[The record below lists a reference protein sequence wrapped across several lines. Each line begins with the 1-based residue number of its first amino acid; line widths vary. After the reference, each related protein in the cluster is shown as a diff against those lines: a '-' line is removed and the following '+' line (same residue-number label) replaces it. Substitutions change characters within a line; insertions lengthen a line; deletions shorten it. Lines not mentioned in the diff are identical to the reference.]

1 MELDNQPDDDLK
13 LSPLLEN
20 LRHKNPFQVPQDY
33 FKRTEDKIMDKM
45 RESKKVKIFSLHHL
59 PKIGIGMAA
68 SLLLGIGIYTF
79 LSTTSPQKM
88 SSSDLREALKSL
100 PKDEV
105 NDYII
110 MNSNSLNNDLIAQT
124 LDLNRQHFELN
135 IKGLDSTTIDK
146 YIDDID
152 EQFLTEQN

>member
-20 LRHKNPFQVPQDY
+20 LRHKNPFRVPQDY
-33 FKRTEDKIMDKM
+33 FKRTEDTIMDKM

-79 LSTTSPQKM
+79 QSTTSPQKI
-88 SSSDLREALKSL
+88 SSSELREALKSL
-100 PKDEV
+100 PKDEL
-105 NDYII
+105 NEYII

-124 LDLNRQHFELN
+124 LDFNRQHFEFN
-135 IKGLDSTTIDK
+135 IKSIDSTTIDK

>member
-45 RESKKVKIFSLHHL
+45 RESKKVKIFSLPHL

-124 LDLNRQHFELN
+124 LDLNGQHFELN

>member
-124 LDLNRQHFELN
+124 LDLNHQHFEFN
-135 IKGLDSTTIDK
+135 IKSIDSTTIDK

>member
-1 MELDNQPDDDLK
+1 
-13 LSPLLEN
+13 
-20 LRHKNPFQVPQDY
+20 
-33 FKRTEDKIMDKM
+33 
-45 RESKKVKIFSLHHL
+45 
-59 PKIGIGMAA
+59 MAA

-105 NDYII
+105 NDYVI

-124 LDLNRQHFELN
+124 LDLNGQHFELN